1 MGNVAVVAG
10 LGLIG
15 GSMAKALKTY
25 NNYRVCGWNR
35 TRSVAEKA
43 FAEGAID
50 GVADEEMLSQCDLL
64 LPALY
69 PQATVAFL
77 QNVIPRMKA
86 GAQVVALAGVK
97 GFVVEAVTPVA
108 RRFGIRYTGGHSVA
122 GLEKCGYERS
132 APDLFQGAS
141 MILVPIATTEVGDLM
156 ELGAL
161 FRKIGFGKIK
171 FCTPQT
177 HDRMIAYTS
186 QLPHV
191 ISNSYVKSLVAG
203 GLEGFT
209 GGSCRD
215 MSRTA
220 CLNETM
226 WTELFLLNRKHL
238 LPEIDQLLSDVSE
251 LRAALEEGDAA
262 GLERLLRRGRE
273 DKERMEV
280 PLPERP
286 GA

>member
-25 NNYRVCGWNR
+25 GGYRVCGWNR

-50 GVADEEMLSQCDLL
+50 GVADEEMLSQCVLL

-86 GAQVVALAGVK
+86 GAQVVDLAGVK

-122 GLEKCGYERS
+122 GLENAVMS
-132 APDLFQGAS
+132 ARL
-141 MILVPIATTEVGDLM
+141 PI
-156 ELGAL
+156 
-161 FRKIGFGKIK
+161 
-171 FCTPQT
+171 C
-177 HDRMIAYTS
+177 
-186 QLPHV
+186 
-191 ISNSYVKSLVAG
+191 
-203 GLEGFT
+203 
-209 GGSCRD
+209 
-215 MSRTA
+215 SRG
-220 CLNETM
+220 
-226 WTELFLLNRKHL
+226 
-238 LPEIDQLLSDVSE
+238 PI
-251 LRAALEEGDAA
+251 
-262 GLERLLRRGRE
+262 
-273 DKERMEV
+273 
-280 PLPERP
+280 
-286 GA
+286 